1 MPLRNDTRMYI
12 WHHMTPYDTIWHHK
26 WHQDEGICREYRKS
40 RIRSLTVAIGALK
53 CWTPACSD
61 LKNLQTLQWISC
73 LILHQFNNWLQSNV
87 HCRITDVQCF
97 LMFSLYFVCRA
108 IAHDVS
114 PVEMFFQYVATDKYS
129 NGDLHLRLHLRQRC
143 TWWSDLPILCWKHM
157 TIQQISVQAHIELVT
172 WQCRYQNSSCT
183 VQTWSGT

>member
-73 LILHQFNNWLQSNV
+73 LILHQFNIWLQLNV
-87 HCRITDVQCF
+87 HCRITDVRCF
-97 LMFSLYFVCRA
+97 LMFSLYFFCSAV
-108 IAHDVS
+108 
-114 PVEMFFQYVATDKYS
+114 PYFFSQYVAMDTAVQIQQRRS
-129 NGDLHLRLHLRQRC
+129 ARLHLRQRC
-143 TWWSDLPILCWKHM
+143 TWWSDLPILCWEHL

-172 WQCRYQNSSCT
+172 WQCR
-183 VQTWSGT
+183 

>member
-1 MPLRNDTRMYI
+1 
-12 WHHMTPYDTIWHHK
+12 MTPYDTINGTNIK
-26 WHQDEGICREYRKS
+26 EFAENTAK
-40 RIRSLTVAIGALK
+40 IRLLTVAIGALK

-87 HCRITDVQCF
+87 HCRITDVRCF
-97 LMFSLYFVCRA
+97 LMFSLYFFCSAV
-108 IAHDVS
+108 
-114 PVEMFFQYVATDKYS
+114 PYFFSLNMLRWTQHFKYS

-172 WQCRYQNSSCT
+172 WQCR
-183 VQTWSGT
+183 

>member
-114 PVEMFFQYVATDKYS
+114 PVEMFFQYVATDTAV
-129 NGDLHLRLHLRQRC
+129 Q
-143 TWWSDLPILCWKHM
+143 
-157 TIQQISVQAHIELVT
+157 IQQRRSVLKATFDGQICQYCAGNT
-172 WQCRYQNSSCT
+172 WLYNKSVFKHT
-183 VQTWSGT
+183 